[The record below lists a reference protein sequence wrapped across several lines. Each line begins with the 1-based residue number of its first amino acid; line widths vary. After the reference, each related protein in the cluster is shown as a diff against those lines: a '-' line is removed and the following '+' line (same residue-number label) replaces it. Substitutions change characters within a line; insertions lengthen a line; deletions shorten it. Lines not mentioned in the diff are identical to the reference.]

1 VPRTG
6 LGAHRVRPVGA
17 DRDRPV
23 RPDGWHAGLMTAPA
37 GTSTPALQPLR
48 DVRLWERLEQAFEV
62 FSTGWRG

>member
-1 VPRTG
+1 
-6 LGAHRVRPVGA
+6 
-17 DRDRPV
+17 
-23 RPDGWHAGLMTAPA
+23 MTAPA